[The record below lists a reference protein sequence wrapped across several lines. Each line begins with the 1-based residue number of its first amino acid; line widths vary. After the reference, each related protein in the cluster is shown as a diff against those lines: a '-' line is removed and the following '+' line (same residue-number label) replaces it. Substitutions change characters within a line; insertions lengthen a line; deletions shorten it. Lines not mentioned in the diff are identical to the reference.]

1 MKFISL
7 HASKNTVLYVN
18 SDMIIVIQS
27 LEKGSYLHFRDSRG
41 RNVPGF
47 SVLESPEE
55 IIAKIEKTI

>member
-1 MKFISL
+1 
-7 HASKNTVLYVN
+7 
-18 SDMIIVIQS
+18 MIIVIQP